1 MAQNTQNVFVPSPP
15 IGGAVWSA
23 PAGTTVPTDASTP
36 LPEAFRSLGY
46 ISEDGITNSEE
57 SDSSD
62 IKAYGGAVVR
72 TATSSYKETYVMTPL
87 ETNAVTL
94 AETYGADNVRL
105 NDKGEVCVDH
115 NSKSRPS
122 RVYVVESLLDG
133 GTKVSRDVIPIG
145 RVTEIGERAFKDG
158 EPLARQITI
167 TCEQDETGSTSH
179 TYYADIDTGELVK
192 PGENGG
198 E

>member
-1 MAQNTQNVFVPSPP
+1 MAQNTQNVFVPAPP

-36 LPEAFRSLGY
+36 LSDAFKSLGF

-57 SDSSD
+57 KDTSD

-72 TATSSYKETYVMTPL
+72 TATSSYKETYTMTPI
-87 ETNAVTL
+87 ETNAQVL
-94 AETYGADNVRL
+94 AVTYGDDNVSL
-105 NDKGEVCVDH
+105 NAKDEVCVDH
-115 NSKSRPS
+115 NAKTRPA

-133 GTKVSRDVIPIG
+133 GTKVSREVIPAG
-145 RVTEIGERAFKDG
+145 RVTAVGDREFKDG
-158 EPLARQITI
+158 QPLGRQLTI
-167 TCEQDETGSTSH
+167 TCEQDETGCTSH
-179 TYYADIDTGELVK
+179 TYYANIDAEGIAPE
-192 PGENGG
+192 GG